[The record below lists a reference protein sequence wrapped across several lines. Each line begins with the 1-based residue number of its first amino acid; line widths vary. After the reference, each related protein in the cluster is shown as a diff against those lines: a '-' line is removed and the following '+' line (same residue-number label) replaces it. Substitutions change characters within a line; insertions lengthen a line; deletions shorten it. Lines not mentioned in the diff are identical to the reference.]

1 MTDEARVREMI
12 AHIWDMPYGSA
23 HIAAAEEAIR
33 HADALGDTHLSF
45 HARMAATPA
54 YQHGGEP
61 AKAFVTF
68 SWCLAE
74 YDRTPAEYGA
84 DDAELLRWYFKY
96 VISSLTKF
104 PEVPLDRTFAVLD
117 DMQRR
122 FTVGGHS
129 LHAVYQYRWVV
140 ANHLGA
146 DADADEWYAKWCA
159 APRDENSDCAGCD
172 PTSKVFHL
180 ASRGRYE
187 EAVALGEPVL
197 AGRLGCRE
205 QPQSIL
211 TELMIPYLR
220 TGRLE
225 EARDAHRRAYRAVRG
240 SLASM
245 SDINQHIYFC
255 GVTGNEVR
263 GLELIERHLDWLDRA
278 PTPLT
283 AMYFAAAAGLV
294 LRRLAEAGHGDV
306 LVRRGSGEVS
316 VAVLAAELAV
326 RALDLAAR
334 FDERNRTEHQSRT
347 VTEWLTAEPIVDYLP
362 LTATARPL
370 SAPLVA
376 DAAPVEDPA
385 PVTVDVPAST
395 TVDELL
401 DQIDHGYLT
410 GDEKRSFALVRVFA
424 ERFGAVELGEDQAA
438 RWADFQAAAAA
449 NERGDLPEAERLWRQ
464 AVRLY
469 TELDLADR
477 RYTAQG
483 RLGLTLCELGAGDEG
498 LPLTEEAAAYLL
510 TQGAPHLRASA
521 AHRLSGAL
529 LSLSRPEEALAAL
542 DVAAEYAPDSANPYT
557 VFAVALSR
565 AQCLGMLGR
574 VSESVV
580 AARQAHGGFAELDHR
595 AGRAAAAW
603 AMGLG
608 LEMTGDGEGA
618 VAAFEDAI
626 AHLTDGR
633 VIADARRH
641 RAHLLA
647 GTPRAAEV
655 IDDLVELVA
664 LAEERAPVGVRPG
677 PRSDLPSAQ
686 IRFDL
691 AVAYRHAGRLLD
703 AAEIAE
709 EAVPSLDAA
718 DRPDLAD
725 RCRYLLASIYR
736 DMNETDGALAL
747 FDQLTINLDGFDNA
761 PARGQMHEEAAEIL
775 YRLDRDAEAAARF
788 LTAADTFRT
797 CGLTL
802 DELRTRRMSALSL
815 RWAGDPEAAVARLA
829 EADACLSK
837 IAVDEPPA
845 RWERAM
851 LGYDGA
857 RVLLGA
863 DRLDDALARLDGV
876 AGQFRS
882 IDAYAEA
889 LQVELFAGELLL
901 RQGRAPDAE
910 AQLRPVLAAAPTGS
924 DLSQNAAWLLCEA
937 LEAQGRSA
945 EAQRIR
951 DEHGLEA

>member
-1 MTDEARVREMI
+1 MTDETRVREMI
-12 AHIWDMPYGSA
+12 AHVWDMPYGAA
-23 HIAAAEEAIR
+23 HIAAAEEAMR
-33 HADALGDTHLSF
+33 HADALGSADLAF

-68 SWCLAE
+68 SWCLSE
-74 YDRTPAEYGA
+74 YDKDPGRHKAE
-84 DDAELLRWYFKY
+84 DAELLLWYFKY

-104 PEVPLDRTFAVLD
+104 PEVPLDRTYEVLD

-122 FTVGGHS
+122 YTIGGHS

-140 ANHLGA
+140 AHHLGD
-146 DADADEWYAKWCA
+146 DAAADEWYAKWCA

-172 PTSKVFHL
+172 PTSKVAHL
-180 ASRGRYE
+180 VSRGRFE

-211 TELMIPYLR
+211 SELMVPYVR

-240 SLASM
+240 MLASM
-245 SDINQHIYFC
+245 GDINQHIYFC

-283 AMYFAAAAGLV
+283 AMYFAAASGLV

-306 LVRRGSGEVS
+306 TLRRAAGEVT
-316 VAVLAAELAV
+316 VAALAAELAAQA
-326 RALDLAAR
+326 RGLAAR
-334 FDERNRTEHQSRT
+334 FDERNRTGHQSRR
-347 VTEWLTAEPIVDYLP
+347 VEEWLTAEPIVERLP
-362 LTATARPL
+362 LTATARSL
-370 SAPLVA
+370 TS
-376 DAAPVEDPA
+376 
-385 PVTVDVPAST
+385 PAST
-395 TVDELL
+395 EPEPVEPEPVEVEVPDGISMEELL
-401 DQIDHGYLT
+401 DRIEQGYRT
-410 GDEKRSFALVRVFA
+410 GDERTAFGLVRAFE
-424 ERFGAVELGEDQAA
+424 ERFADEKLTDEQAA
-438 RWADFQAAAAA
+438 RRADYLAAAAA
-449 NERGDLPEAERLWRQ
+449 NERGDLAEAERQWTE

-469 TELDLADR
+469 ADLGHEDR
-477 RYTAQG
+477 KHTARG
-483 RLGLTLCELGAGDEG
+483 RLGLTICELGRQDEG
-498 LPLTEEAAAYLL
+498 LPMTEDAAAYLL

-521 AHRLSGAL
+521 AHRLAGAL
-529 LSLSRPEEALAAL
+529 LRGQRPDEALAAL
-542 DVAAEYAPDSANPYT
+542 DVAAEYAPDSPNPYT

-574 VSESVV
+574 VGESVT
-580 AARQAHGGFAELDHR
+580 AARQAHEGFARLDHR
-595 AGRAAAAW
+595 PGRAAAAW

-608 LEMTGDGEGA
+608 LEMTGDADGA
-618 VAAFEDAI
+618 VAAFDDAI
-626 AHLTDGR
+626 AHVADPR
-633 VIADARRH
+633 ARADARRH
-641 RAHLLA
+641 RARLLA
-647 GTPRAAEV
+647 NTPRAAEV
-655 IDDLVELVA
+655 IDDLIELVA
-664 LAEERAPVGVRPG
+664 LAEERAPLGARPG
-677 PRSDLPSAQ
+677 SRSDLASAQ
-686 IRFDL
+686 LRFDL

-709 EAVPSLDAA
+709 EAVPALDAA
-718 DRPDLAD
+718 ERPDLAD

-736 DMNETDGALAL
+736 EMGETDGALAM
-747 FDQLTINLDGFDNA
+747 FDQLAVNLDGFDNA

-775 YRLDRDAEAAARF
+775 YRLDRDAEAATRF
-788 LTAADTFRT
+788 VTAAETFRA
-797 CGLTL
+797 CGLAI
-802 DELRTRRMSALSL
+802 DEARTRRMSALSL
-815 RWAGDPEAAVARLA
+815 RWAGDPDAAVARLA
-829 EADACLSK
+829 EADAVLA
-837 IAVDEPPA
+837 AVDSDEPPA

-876 AGQFRS
+876 AARFRS

-889 LQVELFAGELLL
+889 LQAELFAGELLL
-901 RQGRAPDAE
+901 RQGRAAEAE

-937 LEAQGRSA
+937 LEARGRSE

-951 DEHGLEA
+951 EEYGLND